1 MEVHSFGTN
10 RRVSRCC
17 MNYREMF
24 TDTGVY
30 VLRMSGLEDSG
41 EDSGLSLDERAVALA
56 AAITVDF
63 DYFSRSA
70 GRGGLFWFLPG
81 FGGGEEADGG
91 GGGGSDWDI

>member
-1 MEVHSFGTN
+1 MFWANEN
-10 RRVSRCC
+10 VSLSVSAH
-17 MNYREMF
+17 REMF

-30 VLRMSGLEDSG
+30 VLRCSGLEDG
-41 EDSGLSLDERAVALA
+41 GQDSGLSLDERAVTLA

-63 DYFSRSA
+63 DFFSRSA